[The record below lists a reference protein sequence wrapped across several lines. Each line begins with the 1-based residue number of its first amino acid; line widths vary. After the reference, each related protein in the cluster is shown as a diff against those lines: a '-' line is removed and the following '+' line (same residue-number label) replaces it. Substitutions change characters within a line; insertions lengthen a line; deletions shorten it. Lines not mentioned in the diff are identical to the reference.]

1 VVSSVCNILDTAIRK
16 VDRVRASDG
25 TVGIRGLSGIEV
37 GLGVVISNTILV
49 RIGLRGLLVDRGRG
63 MVGRCSNLHHRSMV
77 SRGSNLHHRSMVS
90 RGSNNRGMVGRG
102 SSNRGMVG
110 RCSNLDHR
118 GVVNWSLHHRSMV
131 GRGSNNRDF
140 VSRGMVGRG
149 SNNRSMVSRG
159 RVVDRS
165 RVVDRGRGISG
176 LHREGSRGMDSSGG
190 FLEGAIAMYRLWA
203 SMGLADH
210 RGMYSAMGLVDR
222 VAD

>member
-49 RIGLRGLLVDRGRG
+49 GVGLRGLLVDRGRG
-63 MVGRCSNLHHRSMV
+63 MVGRCSNLHHRSV
-77 SRGSNLHHRSMVS
+77 
-90 RGSNNRGMVGRG
+90 VGRG
-102 SSNRGMVG
+102 
-110 RCSNLDHR
+110 SNLDHR
-118 GVVNWSLHHRSMV
+118 GM
-131 GRGSNNRDF
+131 

-149 SNNRSMVSRG
+149 SNNRGMIHRGLHYWGMVNRGSNHWSFVGRGMVGRSSNNRSMI
-159 RVVDRS
+159 DRS

>member
-77 SRGSNLHHRSMVS
+77 SRGSNLDHRGVVS
-90 RGSNNRGMVGRG
+90 RGSNNRSMVGRG
-102 SSNRGMVG
+102 SNLDNRGM
-110 RCSNLDHR
+110 
-118 GVVNWSLHHRSMV
+118 VNWSLHHRSMV
-131 GRGSNNRDF
+131 GWGSNHMGF
-140 VSRGMVGRG
+140 VGRGMIGRGMVGRS

-159 RVVDRS
+159 SMVNRGRAVN
-165 RVVDRGRGISG
+165 RGRGISG
-176 LHREGSRGMDSSGG
+176 LNREGSRGMDSSGG
-190 FLEGAIAMYRLWA
+190 FLKGAIAMYRLWA

>member
-90 RGSNNRGMVGRG
+90 RGSNNRGMIGRG
-102 SSNRGMVG
+102 SN
-110 RCSNLDHR
+110 N
-118 GVVNWSLHHRSMV
+118 RSMV
-131 GRGSNNRDF
+131 GRGSNHRGF
-140 VSRGMVGRG
+140 VGRGMVGRS
-149 SNNRSMVSRG
+149 SNNGSMVSRG
-159 RVVDRS
+159 RVVDRG
-165 RVVDRGRGISG
+165 RVIDRGRGISS

>member
-77 SRGSNLHHRSMVS
+77 SRGSNLDHRGMVS
-90 RGSNNRGMVGRG
+90 RGSNNRGMIGRG
-102 SSNRGMVG
+102 SNNRGM
-110 RCSNLDHR
+110 
-118 GVVNWSLHHRSMV
+118 VNWSLHHRSMIDW
-131 GRGSNNRDF
+131 GSNHRGF
-140 VSRGMVGRG
+140 VGRGMVGRG
-149 SNNRSMVSRG
+149 MIGRSSNNRSMIS
-159 RVVDRS
+159 RS
-165 RVVDRGRGISG
+165 RVVDRGRGISS
-176 LHREGSRGMDSSGG
+176 LHREGSRGVDCSRG